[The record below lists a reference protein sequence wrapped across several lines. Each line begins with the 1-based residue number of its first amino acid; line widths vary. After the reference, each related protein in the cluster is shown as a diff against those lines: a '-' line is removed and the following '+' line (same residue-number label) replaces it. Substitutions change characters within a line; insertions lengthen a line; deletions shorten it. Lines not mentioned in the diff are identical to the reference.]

1 MQHSMA
7 LRSRMK
13 YGHRISIAQD
23 VFEEIRVA
31 RSEIDIL
38 AIGEPMVE
46 FIEDRT
52 SPSAVYRPGHGGDT
66 SNAIIAAARQGART
80 AYFTHLGDDAFGH
93 QFIELWDQE
102 QVGRGDVVLQ
112 PDARTGIYFVTHGPD
127 GHAFSYYRAGS
138 AASLVGPKHVPD
150 GLVESAKVLHVSG
163 ISQAISTSACDMIF
177 EAMKRAKHAGRLI
190 SYDTNLRLRLW
201 PIERA
206 RAVIHAA
213 VAMSDIALPGLDDAE
228 QLTGL
233 SEPEAICDFY
243 LRLGAKIVALTL
255 GKKGTMVAIPGERRH
270 VPARVV
276 TAVDATGAGDTFDG
290 AFLAEWLRVRDPFA
304 AAAYANA
311 AAALSTQGYGAVAPI
326 PKRAAVEAFMKG

>member
-1 MQHSMA
+1 MRQ
-7 LRSRMK
+7 
-13 YGHRISIAQD
+13 Q
-23 VFEEIRVA
+23 
-31 RSEIDIL
+31 IDIL

-46 FIEDRT
+46 FNENRT
-52 SPSAVYRPGHGGDT
+52 GPETVYRPGHGGDT

-80 AYFTHLGDDAFGH
+80 AYFTHLGDDAFGQ
-93 QFIELWDQE
+93 QFLDLWDKE
-102 QVGRGDVVLQ
+102 GVAREHVALRSDS
-112 PDARTGIYFVTHGPD
+112 RTGIYFVTHGKE

-138 AASLVGPKHVPD
+138 AASLVTPKDIPD
-150 GLVESAKVLHVSG
+150 GLVEGARVLHVSG
-163 ISQAISTSACDMIF
+163 ISQAISNTACDMAF
-177 EAMKRAKHAGRLI
+177 EAIGRAKRAGSMV

-233 SEPEAICDFY
+233 TGPEAICDFY
-243 LRLGAKIVALTL
+243 LGLGVKIVALTL
-255 GKKGTMVAIPGERRH
+255 GKNGTMVAVKGDRRLI
-270 VPARVV
+270 PARVV
-276 TAVDATGAGDTFDG
+276 HAIDATGAGDTFDG
-290 AFLAEWLRVRDPFA
+290 AFLAEYLRMGDPFE

-326 PKRAAVEAFMKG
+326 PSRSAVEAFMKG